1 MKPTLYNM
9 QGGDEL
15 VELRRHGGGLAGL
28 LATWWPEGDEADAL
42 HLTDVVEADDADI
55 GVRVLLLHLLHLIDD
70 LRGVGAAEHGQLP
83 HCPVPAVVVPGRVAV
98 LAEDEADLAELEAGN
113 PLGLDQEVDLLQE
126 LLHGERWQVRQ
137 GLELL
142 DALNRPHLNIYIM
155 ECTSHQLVPSE
166 LDIHKKCRPL
176 STKFVLT
183 QYKMSDT
190 FYRSEGVFKNQ
201 LFKSDVD
208 VVR

>member
-1 MKPTLYNM
+1 MAYETRYKPWPKSR
-9 QGGDEL
+9 
-15 VELRRHGGGLAGL
+15 VERRIVDKCEPRHFLEHLLLFPGRRLGLAGL
-28 LATWWPEGDEADAL
+28 LATWGPEGDEADAL

-142 DALNRPHLNIYIM
+142 DALNRPHLNI
-155 ECTSHQLVPSE
+155 
-166 LDIHKKCRPL
+166 
-176 STKFVLT
+176 
-183 QYKMSDT
+183 
-190 FYRSEGVFKNQ
+190 
-201 LFKSDVD
+201 
-208 VVR
+208 